1 MVKDLYQKSF
11 SVLMK
16 RPFRLWGLSLLAGVL
31 LLAAQAGFIG
41 VPAVAFC
48 AALLLDA
55 SMAMIYL
62 NTYRTGLEPKT
73 AYLFSAFRKERVW
86 HVLGGMAWMYLWI
99 FLWSLIPVVGIV
111 FGVIRA
117 YEYRFTPYILMTRD
131 DVKLTEAIKVSK
143 AETLGY
149 KLSLIHI

>member
-31 LLAAQAGFIG
+31 LLAAQVGFVG

-73 AYLFSAFRKERVW
+73 AYLFPRSARSAS
-86 HVLGGMAWMYLWI
+86 GTCSAAWRGCI
-99 FLWSLIPVVGIV
+99 CGSSCG
-111 FGVIRA
+111 R
-117 YEYRFTPYILMTRD
+117 
-131 DVKLTEAIKVSK
+131 
-143 AETLGY
+143 
-149 KLSLIHI
+149 

>member
-48 AALLLDA
+48 AALLLGA
-55 SMAMIYL
+55 LMA
-62 NTYRTGLEPKT
+62 T
-73 AYLFSAFRKERVW
+73 AFFGMD
-86 HVLGGMAWMYLWI
+86 VLLAVSP
-99 FLWSLIPVVGIV
+99 FLLIPEAVS
-111 FGVIRA
+111 
-117 YEYRFTPYILMTRD
+117 YTH
-131 DVKLTEAIKVSK
+131 LTLP
-143 AETLGY
+143 TT
-149 KLSLIHI
+149 

>member
-55 SMAMIYL
+55 SMAMI
-62 NTYRTGLEPKT
+62 
-73 AYLFSAFRKERVW
+73 
-86 HVLGGMAWMYLWI
+86 
-99 FLWSLIPVVGIV
+99 
-111 FGVIRA
+111 
-117 YEYRFTPYILMTRD
+117 
-131 DVKLTEAIKVSK
+131 
-143 AETLGY
+143 
-149 KLSLIHI
+149 

>member
-31 LLAAQAGFIG
+31 LLAAQVGFVG

-62 NTYRTGLEPKT
+62 NTYRPGLEPKT
-73 AYLFSAFRKERVW
+73 DRK
-86 HVLGGMAWMYLWI
+86 
-99 FLWSLIPVVGIV
+99 SVV
-111 FGVIRA
+111 
-117 YEYRFTPYILMTRD
+117 
-131 DVKLTEAIKVSK
+131 
-143 AETLGY
+143 
-149 KLSLIHI
+149 